1 MSDATHSSARNPKSS
16 HEMRHSERDTTSGQS
31 TSSYSKFFAM
41 IGTSTAIM
49 LALMYFNTYQWTHL
63 FWSETRFYMAFVMGA
78 AMALVMLTFMLGMY
92 KSKAMNAAIYLGS
105 VLVFALALWLVRSQV
120 TVGDTSFMRAMI
132 PHHSIAIMTSSRSN
146 LSDPRVQKLADEI
159 VYAQDKEIAEMRYLI
174 EDIEAN
180 GDGTEKEAPEAQIV
194 PLSEALS
201 TANVASIDPEFLTE
215 ADIAKLF
222 PDGAACTFNFTTTA
236 KPTVAMGDV
245 DGEAVALMKLS
256 GDLIRL
262 SAADTASD
270 GAVSLSTDGM
280 TVSIT
285 PADDED
291 SDEGLTKSTLIYTLD
306 AGSRAGF
313 IGWTRCGA

>member
-1 MSDATHSSARNPKSS
+1 MSDATHQNTQAATASHGARQTA
-16 HEMRHSERDTTSGQS
+16 RDRASGQS
-31 TSSYSKFFAM
+31 TSSYGKFFAM

-63 FWSETRFYMAFVMGA
+63 FWSETRFYMVFVMGA

-105 VLVFALALWLVRSQV
+105 IVVFAGALWLVRSQV

-159 VYAQDKEIAEMRYLI
+159 VYAQDKEIAEMRFLI

-180 GDGTEKEAPEAQIV
+180 GDGTEEKAPEARIV

-201 TANVASIDPEFLTE
+201 TAEVAALDPEFLTE

-222 PDGAACTFNFTTTA
+222 PAGAACTFNFTTTA
-236 KPTVAMGDV
+236 KPSVAMGDI
-245 DGEAVALMKLS
+245 DGELVALMKLS

-262 SAADTASD
+262 SATQTASD
-270 GAVSLSTDGM
+270 GAVLLSTDGM
-280 TVSIT
+280 EVSIT
-285 PADDED
+285 PIAEGSPDDA
-291 SDEGLTKSTLIYTLD
+291 LTKSTLVYTLD

-313 IGWTRCGA
+313 IGWTRCDA

>member
-16 HEMRHSERDTTSGQS
+16 HEMRHSERDTTSGHS
-31 TSSYSKFFAM
+31 TSSYGKFFAM

-78 AMALVMLTFMLGMY
+78 AMAFVMLTFMLGMY
-92 KSKAMNAAIYLGS
+92 KSRTMNLAIYIGS
-105 VLVFALALWLVRSQV
+105 VFVFAFALWLVRSQV

-159 VYAQDKEIAEMRYLI
+159 VYAQDKEIAEMRFLI
-174 EDIEAN
+174 EDVEAN
-180 GDGTEKEAPEAQIV
+180 GDGTEEEASEAQIV

-201 TANVASIDPEFLTE
+201 TAKVAALDPEFLTD

-222 PDGAACTFNFTTTA
+222 PEGAACTFNFTTTA
-236 KPTVAMGDV
+236 KPSVAMGDV

-262 SAADTASD
+262 SASETASD

-280 TVSIT
+280 AVSIT
-285 PADDED
+285 PTEDESSDDALAE
-291 SDEGLTKSTLIYTLD
+291 STLIYSLD

-313 IGWTRCGA
+313 IGWTRCDA

>member
-1 MSDATHSSARNPKSS
+1 MSDATHQNTQAATASHGGQQIARGKA
-16 HEMRHSERDTTSGQS
+16 SGHS
-31 TSSYSKFFAM
+31 TSPYAKFFAM

-78 AMALVMLTFMLGMY
+78 AMALAMLTFMLGMY
-92 KSKAMNAAIYLGS
+92 KSKAMNAAIYVGS
-105 VLVFALALWLVRSQV
+105 IVVFAGALWLVRSQA

-180 GDGTEKEAPEAQIV
+180 GDGTEEEAPEAQIV

-201 TANVASIDPEFLTE
+201 TAKVAAIDPEFLTE

-245 DGEAVALMKLS
+245 DGEAVALMKMS

-262 SAADTASD
+262 SASETASD

-280 TVSIT
+280 AVSIT
-285 PADDED
+285 PTEDGSSDDALAE
-291 SDEGLTKSTLIYTLD
+291 STLIYTLD

-313 IGWTRCGA
+313 IGWTRCNA

>member
-92 KSKAMNAAIYLGS
+92 KSKAMNIAIYIGS

-180 GDGTEKEAPEAQIV
+180 GDGTEEEAPEAQIV

-201 TANVASIDPEFLTE
+201 TAKVAAIDPEFLTE

-222 PDGAACTFNFTTTA
+222 PDGADCTFNFTTTA

-262 SAADTASD
+262 SASETTSD

-280 TVSIT
+280 AVSIT
-285 PADDED
+285 PTEDGSSDDALAE
-291 SDEGLTKSTLIYTLD
+291 STLIYTLD

-313 IGWTRCGA
+313 IGWTRCDA